1 MAWYH
6 MKDIGAHIS
15 FHKLCK
21 IDVPNL
27 ERYGE
32 GEELCAALIHLEA
45 FLVVL
50 VLFQESRIVDDDL
63 CVRDSKVQDL
73 VIDCLRRFHGTQG
86 LFKIDV
92 ERPQL
97 ERLKQ
102 PYLCR

>member
-1 MAWYH
+1 MTWYH

-50 VLFQESRIVDDDL
+50 VLFQEGGVVDDDL
-63 CVRDSKVQDL
+63 SVGDAQVEDL
-73 VIDCLRRFHGTQG
+73 IVNCLRGFDRA
-86 LFKIDV
+86 D
-92 ERPQL
+92 
-97 ERLKQ
+97 
-102 PYLCR
+102 